1 MFVDDGWV
9 GRLRQRPQRIERQ
22 RTIPEPYG
30 FRGLNLVD
38 ASQQRV
44 ATGEIAVGQIP
55 RDGDVIDDRRNQ
67 ATREHA
73 AEIGG
78 KDQRVVVA
86 AGVRLRTG
94 EEEAAF
100 ADVIPREV
108 ERTVSIAPRHRKRAA
123 YRAEAATVQDRPPL
137 IVPLESLVTEPA
149 RIEVTDEC
157 GFNR

>member
-1 MFVDDGWV
+1 MFVDDGWL

-22 RTIPEPYG
+22 RAVPEPYG
-30 FRGLNLVD
+30 FRRLNLVD

-44 ATGEIAVGQIP
+44 ATREIAVGQIP
-55 RDGDVIDDRRNQ
+55 RDGDVIDDRLDQ
-67 ATREHA
+67 ATGEHA

-86 AGVRLRTG
+86 GGVRLR

-108 ERTVSIAPRHRKRAA
+108 ERTVSVAPRDRKRAA
-123 YRAEAATVQDRPPL
+123 YRAETASVQDRPPL
-137 IVPLESLVTEPA
+137 IVPLESLVIEPA